1 MPSYCDLSTMIP
13 QLESVNLIIHAAGKA
28 HSIPANDQEAA
39 EFWKV
44 NLEGTKNL
52 LSGIEKSGFLPEKFV
67 FISTVAVYGLET
79 GESIS
84 EEFPLKG
91 ETPYARSKIAAEQV
105 VTDWCTKRGVKYV
118 ILRLPLVAGP
128 DAPGNLGQI
137 RKAIASGY
145 YVRIKGN
152 KARKSV
158 VLAEDIARL
167 LPDLS
172 GKQGIFNLTD
182 GVHPFF
188 SEIED
193 ALSREAGKAI
203 RFSMPL
209 FMLRWAAR
217 VGDWF
222 PFFPVNSLKLKKMT
236 SSLTFSDE
244 KARRELGWSP
254 RAAFAV

>member
-1 MPSYCDLSTMIP
+1 MI
-13 QLESVNLIIHAAGKA
+13 VHAAGKA
-28 HSIPANDQEAA
+28 HTIPANDQEAA
-39 EFWKV
+39 EFRKV
-44 NLEGTKNL
+44 NLDGTKNL
-52 LSGIEKSGFLPEKFV
+52 LSGIEKSGFFPETFV

-79 GESIS
+79 GDSIS
-84 EEFPLKG
+84 EESPLKG

-105 VTDWCTKRGVKYV
+105 VTDWCTERGVKYV
-118 ILRLPLVAGP
+118 ILRLPLVAGT

-137 RKAIASGY
+137 RKAIAGGY

-158 VLAEDIARL
+158 VLAEDVARL

-172 GKQGIFNLTD
+172 GKQGIYNLTD
-182 GVHPFF
+182 GIHPFF
-188 SEIED
+188 SEIEA
-193 ALSREAGKAI
+193 ALSREAGKAV
-203 RFSMPL
+203 RFSMPFFIL
-209 FMLRWAAR
+209 QWAAR
-217 VGDWF
+217 AGDWL

-254 RAAFAV
+254 RAAFPV